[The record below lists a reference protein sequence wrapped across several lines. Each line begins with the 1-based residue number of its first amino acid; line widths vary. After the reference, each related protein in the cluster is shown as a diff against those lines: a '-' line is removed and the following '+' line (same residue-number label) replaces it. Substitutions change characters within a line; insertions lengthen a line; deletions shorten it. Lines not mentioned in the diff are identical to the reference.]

1 MNALRIFF
9 RESQF
14 ISKKVVFL
22 RSENK
27 KDQMPHSSRGL
38 GHQVFIL
45 KIRGSNPLCGTKQF
59 YDRTAFFYF

>member
-1 MNALRIFF
+1 MNRLRIFL

-27 KDQMPHSSRGL
+27 TDQTPHSSRGL

-45 KIRGSNPLCGTKQF
+45 KIRGSNPLCGTK
-59 YDRTAFFYF
+59 AVL